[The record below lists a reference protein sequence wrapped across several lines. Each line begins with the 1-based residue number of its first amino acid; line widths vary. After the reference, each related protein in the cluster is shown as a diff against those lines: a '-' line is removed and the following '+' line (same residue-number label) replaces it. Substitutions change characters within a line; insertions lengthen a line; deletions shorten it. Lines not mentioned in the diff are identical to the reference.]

1 MNVVLVAEAST
12 SPIPLTKSA
21 AQDLLDGLVRKHLW
35 LRLGWLEVKRRYRR
49 TIIGPFWTSISLAI
63 FVITLGTVGAGLWK
77 ESIRTYL
84 PYLTSGML
92 VWMMVSATLTE
103 ACTLFI
109 SASTL
114 LRNIRFDYSLLVY
127 SLIWR
132 NFIVFLHHLAVYVV
146 LVLLLAPGL
155 INLNI
160 LLTVPGIVLLM

>member
-21 AQDLLDGLVRKHLW
+21 AQDLLDGLARSRLW

-49 TIIGPFWTSISLAI
+49 TVIGPFWTSISLAI
-63 FVITLGTVGAGLWK
+63 FVITLGTVGAGLWN
-77 ESIRTYL
+77 ENIRTYL

-92 VWMMVSATLTE
+92 VWMMVSDTLTE

-114 LRNIRFDYSLLVY
+114 LRLIRFRYCIL
-127 SLIWR
+127 
-132 NFIVFLHHLAVYVV
+132 FC
-146 LVLLLAPGL
+146 
-155 INLNI
+155 I
-160 LLTVPGIVLLM
+160 LLCLIFH